1 MQAAI
6 LNFFSQEN
14 FVLKIIFALFLFSLG
29 WLFAK
34 TSAIVVKT
42 FFKKSRIFQI
52 LKRIGAE
59 DALKNID
66 PNLSFPVFFSEFL
79 KYFLLVI
86 VLIACSE
93 ILGLLQFS
101 KFLSEKIFDIF
112 LNIFIASII
121 FIIAAFLSD
130 LSQKIF
136 VASVEK
142 EKIVYSKFLGSI
154 ISKAVWTLAILA
166 ILYQLK
172 IASNL
177 ILIAFF
183 GVVFFL
189 SLSLAIAVGLGAKDF
204 VKEFLKEKLK
214 K

>member
-1 MQAAI
+1 MQEAI
-6 LNFFSQEN
+6 FNFLSQEN
-14 FVLKIIFALFLFSLG
+14 FVLKIIFAIFIFGLG
-29 WLFAK
+29 WIFAK
-34 TSAIVVKT
+34 TSAIVVRE
-42 FFKKSRIFQI
+42 FFKRSRIFQL

-59 DALKNID
+59 EALKKID
-66 PNLSFPVFFSEFL
+66 ENLSFPLFFSEFL
-79 KYFLLVI
+79 RWFLMVI
-86 VLIACSE
+86 VLIVCSE

-101 KFLSEKIFDIF
+101 KFLSEKIFDLF

-121 FIIAAFLSD
+121 FIIAAFLTD

-142 EKIVYSKFLGSI
+142 EKITYSKFLGNAL
-154 ISKAVWTLAILA
+154 SKVVWILATLA

-177 ILIAFF
+177 IIIVFF
-183 GVVFFL
+183 GIVLFL
-189 SLSLAIAVGLGAKDF
+189 SLASAIALGLGAKDF
-204 VKEFLKEKLK
+204 IGELLKEKLK